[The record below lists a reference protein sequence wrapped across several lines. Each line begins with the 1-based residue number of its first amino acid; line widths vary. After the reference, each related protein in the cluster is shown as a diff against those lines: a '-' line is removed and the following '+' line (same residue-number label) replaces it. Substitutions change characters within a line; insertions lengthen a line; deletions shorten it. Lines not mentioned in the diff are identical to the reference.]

1 MLKNILICMIKTTQF
16 FKNQKVEGKYI
27 MIKSIYETHLHVRNL
42 EKAID
47 FYQNKL
53 GLTVARKLSKR
64 RVAFFWVGEKKKQ
77 MLGLWEVHS
86 NEEFETKHF
95 AFRVDLAFL
104 KTSKLWLEKRGIEV
118 VGSQGKGNREPIV
131 QRWMPAASVYFLDCD
146 GNKLEFISML
156 DDDPDELECATYL
169 SEWNAEH

>member
-1 MLKNILICMIKTTQF
+1 MKNRNIG
-16 FKNQKVEGKYI
+16 EGEDI
-27 MIKSIYETHLHVRNL
+27 MIQSIFETHLHVRNL

-53 GLTVARKLSKR
+53 GLTLAKKLLKR
-64 RVAFFWVGEKKKQ
+64 RVVFFWVGENKKQ
-77 MLGLWEVHS
+77 MLGLWEVHT

-95 AFRVDLAFL
+95 AFRVDLDFL
-104 KTSKLWLEKRGIEV
+104 KNAKLWLEKRGIEV

-156 DDDPDELECATYL
+156 HDDPDELEYATYL
-169 SEWNAEH
+169 SEWDAEHQEK

>member
-1 MLKNILICMIKTTQF
+1 MYDKNKTYLKKL
-16 FKNQKVEGKYI
+16 ERREKYI
-27 MIKSIYETHLHVRNL
+27 MIQSIYETHLHIRNL

-53 GLTVARKLSKR
+53 GLALAKRLSKR
-64 RVAFFWVGEKKKQ
+64 RIAFFWVGESKEQ
-77 MLGLWEVHS
+77 MLGLWEVHI

-95 AFRVDLAFL
+95 AFRVDLEFL

-131 QRWMPAASVYFLDCD
+131 QRWMPLQAYIF
-146 GNKLEFISML
+146 
-156 DDDPDELECATYL
+156 
-169 SEWNAEH
+169 

>member
-1 MLKNILICMIKTTQF
+1 MIQ
-16 FKNQKVEGKYI
+16 
-27 MIKSIYETHLHVRNL
+27 SIYETHLHIRNL

-53 GLTVARKLSKR
+53 GLALAKRLSKR
-64 RVAFFWVGEKKKQ
+64 RIAFFWVGESKEQ
-77 MLGLWEVHS
+77 MLGLWEVHI

-95 AFRVDLAFL
+95 AFRVDLEFL

-131 QRWMPAASVYFLDCD
+131 QRWMRLQAYIF
-146 GNKLEFISML
+146 
-156 DDDPDELECATYL
+156 
-169 SEWNAEH
+169 